1 MKDADSKASVKRF
14 IESMKDLEDATGID
28 IKGLNSKE
36 GLSIAFGARGQGGNA
51 AAHYEPNYNI
61 INLTKS
67 K

>member
-14 IESMKDLEDATGID
+14 VESMKDLEDATGID
-28 IKGLNSKE
+28 IKALNSKE

-51 AAHYEPNYNI
+51 AAHYEPTYNI